1 MLDFTGELNRHAIA
15 KATVRD
21 VREVRLCRD
30 IVEGLMGEFLQVLP
44 AGCSLIAPSA
54 LGA

>member
-30 IVEGLMGEFLQVLP
+30 IVEGLMGELLQVLP